1 MHSQEQQQPKQTS
14 GGGGQR
20 ARDRFSRTLFLR
32 QLFEQKHQPKASD
45 ERECLRQSSVPSL
58 VSTSSSSSSNP
69 NPIFDSAT
77 MNSKSTISNTPQR
90 RTHGDISRGLSR
102 ISSDPALSSSSLSS
116 RPRPSPI
123 FNSVSTSS
131 MTSQASAK
139 TDIVSPTIRRE
150 DIRQRQKGPNRF
162 SSTKREDIRM
172 GQKGPNR
179 FAFFWTIG
187 CQNVSFLNEWVI
199 SKHYIRW

>member
-1 MHSQEQQQPKQTS
+1 MIETKHSQAKQQQKS

-32 QLFEQKHQPKASD
+32 QLFKQKHQPKASD
-45 ERECLRQSSVPSL
+45 EREYLRQSSVPSL
-58 VSTSSSSSSNP
+58 VSTSSSYSSKP
-69 NPIFDSAT
+69 NPIFDGAI
-77 MNSKSTISNTPQR
+77 MNSKSTISNTPRR
-90 RTHGDISRGLSR
+90 RTHDNISRGLSR

-131 MTSQASAK
+131 MTSQESAK
-139 TDIVSPTIRRE
+139 RDIQTPTTRRE
-150 DIRQRQKGPNRF
+150 DTRQRQKGPNRF
-162 SSTKREDIRM
+162 SSTKREDIRK

-179 FAFFWTIG
+179 FAFF
-187 CQNVSFLNEWVI
+187 
-199 SKHYIRW
+199 